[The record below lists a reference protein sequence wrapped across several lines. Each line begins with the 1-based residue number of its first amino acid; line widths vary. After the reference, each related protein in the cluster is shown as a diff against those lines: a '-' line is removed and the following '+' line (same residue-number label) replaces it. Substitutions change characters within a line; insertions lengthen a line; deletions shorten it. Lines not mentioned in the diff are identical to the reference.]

1 MIHSLEQLR
10 DIGNSVI
17 VVEHDKDMIERA
29 DYVIDIG
36 PKAGKYGGEIISI
49 GTPAEMLKNDTITAQ
64 YMNGKMKFEIPKK
77 RREGNG
83 KFLKLSGATG
93 NNLKNVS
100 IELPLG
106 QLICVTGV
114 SEVGQIDFD

>member
-1 MIHSLEQLR
+1 MHQRDNEKLINSLISLR

-49 GTPAEMLKNDTITAQ
+49 GTPAELTHTRYAN
-64 YMNGKMKFEIPKK
+64 
-77 RREGNG
+77 
-83 KFLKLSGATG
+83 
-93 NNLKNVS
+93 
-100 IELPLG
+100 
-106 QLICVTGV
+106 C
-114 SEVGQIDFD
+114 